1 MADEPWAGHHCKVC
15 HEQWLKSKRK
25 KEVEQ
30 FRKDQYVIR
39 PVKSQAPKPLPA
51 PVPAPA
57 IKIKGCI
64 FAKSCL
70 LPDAITDYRSP
81 NGFVPTESL
90 RRYGNHAFLGG
101 RTVNSAGVLPLEN
114 IGGDTLP
121 TGLGRLALSG
131 TSIVT
136 AAGAVAAGLLAGV
149 VALLWSENL
158 GDSALY
164 SEDQLRGL
172 DKARTRVRIN
182 VEQQADG
189 RLKGY
194 AFYTGNNREWEEV
207 DVVRFQPRGAE
218 QVAELGRGVELIWTP
233 AVDPSDTLGIPA
245 LEASPQAP
253 HIWVFPAT
261 PQADN
266 IIVNPIYPP
275 EYKDF
280 ILVFPVGSGVAP
292 LYIVLSLNG
301 LGYHKS
307 PDFLIAFPHAKSVKP
322 KTPLRGG
329 GGLRAR
335 WKDKDGSL
343 YEWDSQHGKL
353 EKYNKRG
360 KHLGEFDPES
370 GAQTKPANAT
380 RRIEP

>member
-1 MADEPWAGHHCKVC
+1 MQMADEPWAGHHCKVC
-15 HEQWLKSKRK
+15 HEQWLKKQRE
-25 KEVEQ
+25 KEIEQ
-30 FRKDQYVIR
+30 VRKDQYVVR
-39 PVKSQAPKPLPA
+39 PVKPQAPKPQPEPAPA
-51 PVPAPA
+51 PV

-70 LPDAITDYRSP
+70 LPDAITDYRDP

-121 TGLGRLALSG
+121 TGLGRLS
-131 TSIVT
+131 
-136 AAGAVAAGLLAGV
+136 LAGV
-149 VALLWSENL
+149 VTAPVAAGMLTGLAALLWSSSL

-164 SEDQLRGL
+164 SEEQLRAL
-172 DKARTRVRIN
+172 NRARTRVRIN

-218 QVAELGRGVELIWTP
+218 QVAELGGGIELIWTP
-233 AVDPSDTLGIPA
+233 SVDPADTLGIPA

-280 ILVFPVGSGVAP
+280 ILVFPVGAGVAP

-301 LGYHKS
+301 LGYHPK
-307 PDFLIAFPHAKSVKP
+307 PEFLPAFPDATKVKP
-322 KTPLRGG
+322 KGSVKGG
-329 GGLRAR
+329 GSLRPR
-335 WKDKDGSL
+335 W
-343 YEWDSQHGKL
+343 
-353 EKYNKRG
+353 R
-360 KHLGEFDPES
+360 
-370 GAQTKPANAT
+370 A
-380 RRIEP
+380 